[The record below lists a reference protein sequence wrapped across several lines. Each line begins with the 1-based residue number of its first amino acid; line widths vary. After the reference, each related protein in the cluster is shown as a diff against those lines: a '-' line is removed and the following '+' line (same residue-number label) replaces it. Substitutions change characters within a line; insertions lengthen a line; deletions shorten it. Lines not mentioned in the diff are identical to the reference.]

1 MRAMREAE
9 ELVLEIPEPRVLG
22 AHGVFL
28 LGVPPGGGEIV
39 LCASAGASIGHSM
52 PGNSHMPSVTS
63 AAVAAEPADAR
74 MAAGPHE
81 FYFGP
86 EFSHE
91 SFALVEEDRI
101 ERALGGRQY
110 RPQISP

>member
-1 MRAMREAE
+1 MVVVRAMREAE

-63 AAVAAEPADAR
+63 AAVAAER
-74 MAAGPHE
+74 N
-81 FYFGP
+81 
-86 EFSHE
+86 
-91 SFALVEEDRI
+91 RI
-101 ERALGGRQY
+101 EHNIA
-110 RPQISP
+110 SASHTAA